1 MRLKVLQLKNFR
13 CFEDMKIDFDPAYT
27 VLIGINGAGKSSIL
41 DGVSIALGS
50 FLAALD
56 GVASNALHQDDVRFR
71 MYEQGSIPNREPQYP
86 AQLEAC
92 VVLADGTEVSWGRAL
107 NGANGR
113 TTVRESRPIADYA
126 ANLQKA
132 VRKGRTES
140 ILPLVAY
147 YGTGRLWAQK
157 QTRRARNVKRQ
168 TLSSRLKGYKDCLS
182 AVSNEKMMLAWF
194 ADMTYLQLQ
203 EGRPI
208 PELIAV
214 QQAVADCYI
223 GIDSTAESVQV
234 RFSVKYAELEIV
246 VHHPGGELE
255 YLPLHLL
262 SDGIRTIL
270 SMVAD
275 IAYRMAVLNPQLL
288 GNVLK
293 ETDGIVLIDEIDM
306 HLHPAWQRRIIQDL
320 LRIFPKVQFIFTTH
334 APTVLTNTG
343 NENLRILEQGQV
355 HRPAAKSYGRN
366 LAAIMG
372 EIMGTEARPGEV
384 LAKIAQFNDALDQG
398 NLDKAK
404 TLLRWLER
412 KLGPDDQ
419 DVVNA
424 QIALDLEGI

>member
-1 MRLKVLQLKNFR
+1 M
-13 CFEDMKIDFDPAYT
+13 
-27 VLIGINGAGKSSIL
+27 
-41 DGVSIALGS
+41 
-50 FLAALD
+50 
-56 GVASNALHQDDVRFR
+56 
-71 MYEQGSIPNREPQYP
+71 
-86 AQLEAC
+86 
-92 VVLADGTEVSWGRAL
+92 
-107 NGANGR
+107 
-113 TTVRESRPIADYA
+113 
-126 ANLQKA
+126 
-132 VRKGRTES
+132 
-140 ILPLVAY
+140 
-147 YGTGRLWAQK
+147 
-157 QTRRARNVKRQ
+157 
-168 TLSSRLKGYKDCLS
+168 
-182 AVSNEKMMLAWF
+182 
-194 ADMTYLQLQ
+194 
-203 EGRPI
+203 
-208 PELIAV
+208 
-214 QQAVADCYI
+214 
-223 GIDSTAESVQV
+223 QV